1 MGCDSFEGHDQFSAV
16 ILSFFFFLFLL
27 FLNLKTP
34 LYLRK
39 DPKIFCVRGL
49 HLEIKIGMLKV
60 FVYK

>member
-16 ILSFFFFLFLL
+16 ILSLFYFLSLL

-34 LYLRK
+34 LYLGK

-49 HLEIKIGMLKV
+49 HLEMKIEMLKV
-60 FVYK
+60 LVYK